1 MKSLDNATVVD
12 SQVFGAIA
20 GEAHE
25 AVFEYRLTMPFQVDK
40 AHKAAHED
48 EDDVVVYGPVY
59 VGDETMLDRHREL
72 VDAKAIIASWESY
85 AKNPVILYNHRKDY
99 GVIGLMEEVEMGMF
113 EKPDGTK
120 IEAVFGRARIDGGE
134 KDITRKI
141 NKGMLRA
148 FSIGFIAKAGVK
160 QGEGDDAYLTFT
172 EVEWIE
178 TSVVDIPASPNA
190 LFNVSKSL
198 VSYDGEKHLIAVEE
212 RDDTFVMEFAKHE
225 MPDEGPQEGTEM
237 GFDADLIVELSDT
250 IAGLEAKLAE
260 LTERIDGPIGSDT
273 VKSHDDSQQAM
284 TDQELATE
292 EVMDETTEVVELA
305 AEEETFTIKTDDAPV
320 VETKTEEAEEEAE
333 EEAPAEEEAEE
344 APAEEAEEVVE
355 EELAEEELPEEVV
368 EESAEEVV
376 ETKEAEEADTT
387 VAVLSEVA
395 TSLTAVEAGLKELT
409 ARLDETEGL
418 KALLAEREATIAELT
433 EAKAAAEAEAE
444 IEAEVSRRLGEK
456 MGELG
461 LSATPAVAK
470 PKSLSP
476 TTKTTTKVK
485 SGPTKHDPVPEVS
498 QGMASLGN
506 WLEVRLAGKR
516 LG

>member
-1 MKSLDNATVVD
+1 MNSLDNATVVD

-20 GEAHE
+20 GDAKE

-40 AHKAAHED
+40 DYKAAHED

-72 VDAKAIIASWESY
+72 VDAKAIMASWESY

-99 GVIGLMEEVEMGMF
+99 GVIGLMEEVEMGMW
-113 EKPDGTK
+113 EKPDGEK

-160 QGEGDDAYLTFT
+160 QGEGEDAYLTFT

-212 RDDTFVMEFAKHE
+212 RDDSYVIEFGKADP
-225 MPDEGPQEGTEM
+225 MPEQGPQEGTEM
-237 GFDADLIVELSDT
+237 GFDADLLVELTDT
-250 IAGLEAKLAE
+250 IAGLEAKIAE
-260 LTERIDGPIGSDT
+260 LQGRMDEPIDGDT

-284 TDQELATE
+284 TEQEIAEVVE
-292 EVMDETTEVVELA
+292 EEVVELTA
-305 AEEETFTIKTDDAPV
+305 DEETFTIKSEEAPVEEV
-320 VETKTEEAEEEAE
+320 VETKEAEEEAE
-333 EEAPAEEEAEE
+333 ELPEEEESEE
-344 APAEEAEEVVE
+344 ELSEEAEEV
-355 EELAEEELPEEVV
+355 AEEELPEEVV
-368 EESAEEVV
+368 EESSEEVV
-376 ETKEAEEADTT
+376 ETKEAEEGDTT

-395 TSLTAVEAGLKELT
+395 SSLTAVEAGLKELT
-409 ARLDETEGL
+409 SRLDETEGL
-418 KALLAEREATIAELT
+418 KALLAERDATIAELT

-456 MGELG
+456 MSELG
-461 LSATPAVAK
+461 LSATPAVSAK
-470 PKSLSP
+470 PKSMSP

-498 QGMASLGN
+498 KGMASLGD

>member
-1 MKSLDNATVVD
+1 MNSLDNATVVD
-12 SQVFGAIA
+12 SNVFSAIA

-72 VDAKAIIASWESY
+72 VDSKAIMASWESY

-198 VSYDGEKHLIAVEE
+198 VSYDGEKHLVAVEE
-212 RDDTFVMEFAKHE
+212 RDGTFVMEFAKHE

-250 IAGLEAKLAE
+250 IAGLEAKIAE
-260 LTERIDGPIGSDT
+260 LSARIDEPIGGDT
-273 VKSHDDSQQAM
+273 VKTHDDSQVAM

-320 VETKTEEAEEEAE
+320 VETKTEEEAE
-333 EEAPAEEEAEE
+333 EELVEEEAEE
-344 APAEEAEEVVE
+344 APAEEGEEV
-355 EELAEEELPEEVV
+355 AEEELPEEVV
-368 EESAEEVV
+368 EEAAEAEEEEAAPEVV
-376 ETKEAEEADTT
+376 ETKEAEEADTA
-387 VAVLSEVA
+387 VAVLSEVVSA
-395 TSLTAVEAGLKELT
+395 LTSVESGLKDLT
-409 ARLDETEGL
+409 ARLDETEAL
-418 KALLAEREATIAELT
+418 KSMLAERDATIAELT

-456 MGELG
+456 MSELG

-498 QGMASLGN
+498 AGMASLGD